1 MVAIR
6 TGVETPAPPGRAL
19 LVELSRGAAGDP
31 PGAPILIHVAVRGST
46 GSVFLRVACS
56 GSSKVRH
63 RQPCLPAHTVRV
75 TPSEPRASESGMS
88 MVELIIG
95 KLPDELEEAAT
106 AALDELGIARSTEWL
121 RYDGPVQQLSLL
133 NLASVTLFNDHVARL
148 EGFKNSVGAEVRSRF
163 KNLPYWEFS
172 GAARRPR
179 GGATLVGF
187 GVGGCPQR
195 LPRDA
200 R

>member
-1 MVAIR
+1 
-6 TGVETPAPPGRAL
+6 
-19 LVELSRGAAGDP
+19 
-31 PGAPILIHVAVRGST
+31 
-46 GSVFLRVACS
+46 
-56 GSSKVRH
+56 
-63 RQPCLPAHTVRV
+63 
-75 TPSEPRASESGMS
+75 MS

-163 KNLPYWEFS
+163 KNLPYWETS
-172 GAARRPR
+172 IWLPGSVR
-179 GGATLVGF
+179 
-187 GVGGCPQR
+187 CP
-195 LPRDA
+195 A
-200 R
+200 